1 MKKDVLAMNTL
12 TGCLVLLLIFALLV
26 YAWPL
31 LLVLAVIAIIYQIY
45 AALYFKSEKF
55 NTIKEK
61 IQTHIH
67 DCNDLNDHIENL
79 KSTALVVNRADY
91 GEAVYHDNSRWN
103 VKRDAL
109 KKQVYAPL
117 YLRVLPHRL

>member
-1 MKKDVLAMNTL
+1 MNTL

-55 NTIKEK
+55 NTIL
-61 IQTHIH
+61 I
-67 DCNDLNDHIENL
+67 L
-79 KSTALVVNRADY
+79 
-91 GEAVYHDNSRWN
+91 
-103 VKRDAL
+103 L
-109 KKQVYAPL
+109 KKKYKLIFMIATI
-117 YLRVLPHRL
+117 

>member
-12 TGCLVLLLIFALLV
+12 TGCLVLLLIFALLI

-55 NTIKEK
+55 NTI
-61 IQTHIH
+61 
-67 DCNDLNDHIENL
+67 
-79 KSTALVVNRADY
+79 
-91 GEAVYHDNSRWN
+91 
-103 VKRDAL
+103 L
-109 KKQVYAPL
+109 KKKYKLIFMIATI
-117 YLRVLPHRL
+117 

>member
-1 MKKDVLAMNTL
+1 MNTL

-55 NTIKEK
+55 NTIK
-61 IQTHIH
+61 
-67 DCNDLNDHIENL
+67 
-79 KSTALVVNRADY
+79 R
-91 GEAVYHDNSRWN
+91 
-103 VKRDAL
+103 
-109 KKQVYAPL
+109 KKYKLIFMIATI
-117 YLRVLPHRL
+117 